1 MALLDQRN
9 IDHDYDSAFVC
20 GLAVLGVKEV
30 GWKGVDQYPPILSK
44 LIKISRFM
52 VVQQAF
58 DEVQPVEEFAELE
71 DDGKNYG
78 SEEEEEEEEGN
89 GGEVGW
95 TDVSD
100 VDDIEDW
107 LVVDSEDNVESGEQA
122 RQAARDG
129 QYGER
134 AVGQSYDDTDC
145 VDDTEPP
152 ESRHGVI
159 EAVAQMMDRFMVRGT
174 NGPMQWMLDLRT
186 YGLKIHYNTT
196 SPGHVDW
203 NDNEVLTY
211 KGIDIRMNAFRGFVG
226 TLLQQ
231 AQKLMK
237 ETLLM
242 GYDAP
247 AIPWS
252 NIRDDASNSS
262 PRFNFLRDEH
272 SRMLADGET

>member
-1 MALLDQRN
+1 VQFIREAKKEIREDGGKPRKIDPKQKRKKRRRGDDADSEEEEQGEEETEQEELTAIQRACLRFCMALLDQRN

-58 DEVQPVEEFAELE
+58 DKVQPVDEFAELE

-78 SEEEEEEEEGN
+78 SEEEEEEGN

-95 TDVSD
+95 TDVGD

-107 LVVDSEDNVESGEQA
+107 LVVDGEDNVESGEQV
-122 RQAARDG
+122 RQATGDG

-134 AVGQSYDDTDC
+134 AVGQSYGDTDG

-159 EAVAQMMDRFMVRGT
+159 EAVAQMMDRFMVRSKSVQSTVSRVDSEAHTNKVLRGPKPGT
-174 NGPMQWMLDLRT
+174 
-186 YGLKIHYNTT
+186 
-196 SPGHVDW
+196 VDS
-203 NDNEVLTY
+203 
-211 KGIDIRMNAFRGFVG
+211 G
-226 TLLQQ
+226 
-231 AQKLMK
+231 
-237 ETLLM
+237 
-242 GYDAP
+242 
-247 AIPWS
+247 
-252 NIRDDASNSS
+252 
-262 PRFNFLRDEH
+262 
-272 SRMLADGET
+272 

>member
-1 MALLDQRN
+1 M
-9 IDHDYDSAFVC
+9 
-20 GLAVLGVKEV
+20 
-30 GWKGVDQYPPILSK
+30 
-44 LIKISRFM
+44 
-52 VVQQAF
+52 
-58 DEVQPVEEFAELE
+58 QPADEFAELE

-89 GGEVGW
+89 GGEAGW
-95 TDVSD
+95 TDVGD

-107 LVVDSEDNVESGEQA
+107 LVVDGEDNVENGEQV
-122 RQAARDG
+122 RQTARDG

-134 AVGQSYDDTDC
+134 VVGQRYGDTDSA
-145 VDDTEPP
+145 DDTEAP

-211 KGIDIRMNAFRGFVG
+211 KGIDIRMDAFRGFVG
-226 TLLQQ
+226 TL
-231 AQKLMK
+231 
-237 ETLLM
+237 
-242 GYDAP
+242 
-247 AIPWS
+247 
-252 NIRDDASNSS
+252 
-262 PRFNFLRDEH
+262 
-272 SRMLADGET
+272 